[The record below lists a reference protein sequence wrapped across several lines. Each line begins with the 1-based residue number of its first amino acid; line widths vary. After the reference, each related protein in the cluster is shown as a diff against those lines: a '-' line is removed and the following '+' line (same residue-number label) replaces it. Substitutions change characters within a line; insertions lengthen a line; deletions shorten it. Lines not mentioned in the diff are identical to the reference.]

1 MKGKPRIL
9 IVDDELIIR
18 ESLTDWLMESGYE
31 THAVE
36 DGQKAIEQV
45 KSAEWDLLLVDL
57 KMKGMN
63 GIEVLQQVKQIAKDL
78 PVVIITGYPTVDTAV
93 QAMKEGA
100 YDYIV
105 KPFNPEEIDLVIRNV
120 VAHQKLVK
128 ENVYLRQE
136 LKRRYQ
142 FRDIVGRSRKMQEL
156 LVLLKTVARSSS
168 TVLIQGESGTGK
180 ELIARAIHDTSPR
193 HKGPFVA
200 VSCAALPETL
210 LESELFGHVKGA
222 FTGAVNARKGKF
234 ELADTGTLFLD
245 EVGDTSPKTQAGLLR
260 VLEEREFTRIGGSA
274 ATKVDVRVISA
285 TNKDLEQL
293 VSRGEFRDDLRY
305 RLNVVTIQVPPLRDR
320 PEDVPLLAEH
330 FLTKYS
336 IENNK
341 EVESLAADALDL
353 LIRYEWPG
361 NVRELE
367 NVIERAVVVARTPV
381 ITPAELPDVVT
392 REQVAA
398 KRATPGTE
406 GPDLPLHEVEKR
418 HILRVLD
425 AVNWNVKEAA
435 TRLGIDRTT
444 LYSRLKKHGIQR
456 PKS

>member
-1 MKGKPRIL
+1 MRSKPRIL

-31 THAVE
+31 AQAVE
-36 DGQKAIEQV
+36 DGQKAVEQV
-45 KSAEWDLLLVDL
+45 KQAEWDLLLVDL
-57 KMKGMN
+57 KMQGMN
-63 GIEVLQQVKQIAKDL
+63 GIEVMQRVKQINKDL

-142 FRDIVGRSRKMQEL
+142 FRDIVGKSRKMQEL
-156 LVLLKTVARSSS
+156 LVLLKTVAKSNS

-222 FTGAVNARKGKF
+222 FTGAVSARKGKF

-260 VLEEREFTRIGGSA
+260 VLEEREFTRIGGSE

-293 VSRGEFRDDLRY
+293 VSRGQFRDDLLY
-305 RLNVVTIQVPPLRDR
+305 RLNVVTITVPPLRER
-320 PEDVPLLAEH
+320 PEDIPLLAEH

-336 IENNK
+336 IENK
-341 EVESLAADALDL
+341 KDIESFAAEALDL
-353 LIRYEWPG
+353 LMRYEWPG

-367 NVIERAVVVARTPV
+367 NVVERAVVVAMTSV
-381 ITPAELPDVVT
+381 IAPAELPDIVT
-392 REQVAA
+392 GESAPV
-398 KRATPGTE
+398 KRAAPEAE
-406 GPDLPLHEVEKR
+406 GHELPLREVEKR
-418 HILRVLD
+418 HIMRVLH
-425 AVNWNVKEAA
+425 AVSWNVKEAA
-435 TRLGIDRTT
+435 TKLGIDRTT
-444 LYSRLKKHGIQR
+444 LYNRLKKHGIQR
-456 PKS
+456 PKP